1 MTARTQG
8 RNVQDVQTR
17 SAAVTAGTGS
27 LNAEARTIKVIW
39 TTGAA
44 VKRYSWDD
52 GYYMEELAVDRK
64 SIRLDRFEAMSL
76 LDGHEQSMDAR
87 LGTVVPGSVKIE
99 GGKAMATLR
108 LSRNA
113 KAEAILQDLEDGH
126 PINISVGYKI
136 HRYEKTEGG
145 ADTLPTIRA
154 IDWEPM
160 ELSVVAVP
168 ADPGAVSRKEQ
179 DMPEDNT
186 PPEPQQRQQYQR
198 PANLIAERRRVKDI
212 RELARF
218 SNIPEDEMDRAIDS
232 GMPVETFR
240 SQVFNKLVERQNQSP
255 TFPHVETTGM
265 GTASM
270 SRTDAMA
277 SALYSRVNPRH
288 EVPNEAR
295 EFVGLPI
302 AEIARRC
309 IEARGDHTMGLSPA
323 GLITRALH
331 TTSDFPEILANV
343 ANRELQ
349 AAYSAAPS
357 ALKQVA
363 RQSSATDF
371 RAKTLVKLSAG
382 PGLEKVGEHGEFKRG
397 TFSEAAESYRLET
410 FGKIFGAT
418 RQILLNDQ
426 LGAFTDVAAKL
437 GRAAEAFEASFL
449 ATLLESNPT
458 LNEKVG
464 VGNVARPLF
473 HADRKNLAS
482 TGGILSE
489 STLHAAR
496 LAMRKQ
502 VGLAGELVAVTP
514 AYLIVPSELETT
526 AEKVLAAI
534 SAAKTEDANIFA
546 NRLTLI
552 VEPRLTDAK
561 AWYVA
566 ASPAEIEGLE
576 YSYLASEPGPQIESR
591 AGFDVDGVEV
601 KVRLD
606 YGAAFLEH
614 RGWYKNPGQ

>member
-1 MTARTQG
+1 MTTEMRT
-8 RNVQDVQTR
+8 RN
-17 SAAVTAGTGS
+17 AVAGS
-27 LNAEARTIKVIW
+27 LNAEARTVDVIF
-39 TTGAA
+39 ASEA
-44 VKRYSWDD
+44 PVRRYSWED
-52 GYYMEELAVDRK
+52 GRYDEILLCNKENVDLARADNM
-64 SIRLDRFEAMSL
+64 AL
-76 LDGHEQSMDAR
+76 LDSHGAYSLDDR
-87 LGTVVPGSVKIE
+87 LGAVVPGSIRFEKGQVVATVK
-99 GGKAMATLR
+99 
-108 LSRNA
+108 LSRRA
-113 KAEAILQDLEDGH
+113 KAEELLQDLQDGMNL
-126 PINISVGYKI
+126 PISVGYRI
-136 HRYEKTEGG
+136 TQEERTEAESGG
-145 ADTLPTIRA
+145 VPVVRA
-154 IDWEPM
+154 TRWQPM
-160 ELSVVAVP
+160 EISVVPIP
-168 ADPGAVSRKEQ
+168 ADPNAKTRKE
-179 DMPEDNT
+179 DIMPENT
-186 PPEPQQRQQYQR
+186 TQPEPQQRQAR
-198 PANLIAERRRVKDI
+198 PDTVAERTRISNLRYIARTAKMTDD
-212 RELARF
+212 EL
-218 SNIPEDEMDRAIDS
+218 DEAIDAGTS
-232 GMPVETFR
+232 LDAFR
-240 SQVFNKLVERQNQSP
+240 SRAFERMVERQNRSP
-255 TFPHVETTGM
+255 TFPMRATEGM

-331 TTSDFPEILANV
+331 STSDFPEILANV
-343 ANRELQ
+343 AGRELQ
-349 AAYSAAPS
+349 RAYSAAPS

-363 RQSSATDF
+363 RQSTATDF

-382 PGLEKVGEHGEFKRG
+382 PGLERVNEHGEFKRG

-418 RQILLNDQ
+418 RQMLVNDQ
-426 LGAFTDVAAKL
+426 IGAFTDVAAKL

-449 ATLLESNPT
+449 AALLESNPVMQ
-458 LNEKVG
+458 EKAEG
-464 VGNVARPLF
+464 VARPLF

-534 SAAKTEDANIFA
+534 SAAKVEDVNTFA

-552 VEPRLTDAK
+552 VEPRLTSAK

>member
-8 RNVQDVQTR
+8 RSVQDVQTR

-44 VKRYSWDD
+44 VKRYSWDE

-87 LGTVVPGSVKIE
+87 LGTVVPGSVKFE
-99 GGKAMATLR
+99 GGKAMAVLR

-113 KAEAILQDLEDGH
+113 KAESILQDLQDGH
-126 PINISVGYKI
+126 PLNISVGYKI

-145 ADTLPTIRA
+145 TDTLPTIRA

-160 ELSVVAVP
+160 ELSIVAVP
-168 ADPGAVSRKEQ
+168 ADAGATSRKEH
-179 DMPEDNT
+179 DMPIENNT
-186 PPEPQQRQQYQR
+186 PPEVQQHRR
-198 PANLIAERRRVKDI
+198 HAPTNIVAERTRI
-212 RELARF
+212 REIRFLARGAGF
-218 SNIPEDEMDRAIDS
+218 TEQEVDQAIDTGES
-232 GMPVETFR
+232 ADSFR
-240 SQVFNKLVERQNQSP
+240 SRAFDRMIERQNQAP
-255 TFPHVETTGM
+255 TFPMVPTEGM

-270 SRTDAMA
+270 SRSDAMA
-277 SALYSRVNPRH
+277 SALYSRINPRH

-309 IEARGDHTMGLSPA
+309 IEARGDHSMGLSPA

-349 AAYSAAPS
+349 RAYNAAPS
-357 ALKQVA
+357 ALKKVA
-363 RQSSATDF
+363 RQSSAIDF

-382 PGLEKVGEHGEFKRG
+382 PGLEKVNEHGEYTRG
-397 TFSEAAESYRLET
+397 TFYEAAESYRLET
-410 FGKIFGAT
+410 FGKVFGAT
-418 RQILLNDQ
+418 RQMLVNDQ
-426 LGAFTDVAAKL
+426 LGAFTDVAGKL

-449 ATLLESNPT
+449 AKLLESNPT
-458 LNEKVG
+458 LSEKVG
-464 VGNVARPLF
+464 VGSVARPLF

-482 TGGILSE
+482 TGSVLSE
-489 STLHAAR
+489 SSLHAAR

-502 VGLAGELVAVTP
+502 VGLAGELVTVTP

-534 SAAKTEDANIFA
+534 AAAKIEDANIFA

-566 ASPAEIEGLE
+566 ANPVEIEGLE

-591 AGFDVDGVEV
+591 AGFDVDGVEI
-601 KVRLD
+601 KIRLD

-614 RGWYKNPGQ
+614 RGWYKNPG